1 LDINSVTFVGGATKL
16 GHMPE
21 DGLPEVAFIGRS
33 NVGKSS
39 LINTFLRRKAL
50 ARTSSTPGKTQ
61 EINFFRV
68 NDAFYVVD
76 LPGFGY
82 AKVSKAHRAA
92 WQKLIGAYL
101 TSRET
106 LRVVFQLVDSRHE
119 PTALD
124 REVMVLLRESPAEH
138 VVVLTKADKLSGN
151 ERQKSVSRVRKAMAT
166 LGMERPVVLT
176 SAQDGRGRDA
186 LMDWLEQL
194 LG

>member
-1 LDINSVTFVGGATKL
+1 MDIQSVTFVGGATRL

-21 DGLPEVAFIGRS
+21 DGMPEVAFIGRS

-39 LINTFLRRKAL
+39 LINAFLKRKSL

-82 AKVSKAHRAA
+82 ARVSKAHRAA

-101 TSRET
+101 TGRET

-124 REVMVLLRESPAEH
+124 KEVMILLRESPAEH
-138 VVVLTKADKLSGN
+138 VVVLTKSDKLSGN
-151 ERQKSVSRVRKAMAT
+151 ERQKSVSRVQKT
-166 LGMERPVVLT
+166 LLSLGMERPVVLT
-176 SAQDGRGRDA
+176 SAHDGRGRDA
-186 LMDWLEQL
+186 LVDWLDQL